1 MKILTGNDIRRADLY
16 TIEHGPVE
24 SLALMERAAEALTRE
39 IIARCEPGGCSGPDG
54 CCGRRKP
61 GCCGTA
67 GNSGPE
73 YLIVAGKGNNAGDG
87 LAVARLLHERLGS
100 SRKVS
105 VLLSFPEDEMSPDCR
120 SNLERL
126 PAGVA
131 KFSPAAGRMVSD
143 GIIHDGSG
151 PVCPETPYCPD
162 VRSCPG
168 SFSSPESL
176 FTPETVVIDAVLG
189 SGVCGEPRG
198 RAADAIRL
206 INSNA
211 TRCRDV
217 ISIDLPS
224 GLPTEPSDGWK
235 GDPDSS
241 LRDGTARCAVA
252 ASCTLTIEFPKLS
265 LLLPE
270 TGRYAGR
277 LEVVHIGLDRGFI
290 ASCRSCYAT
299 VDRETV
305 RSLLLPRNEYGHKG
319 SFGHAMIIAGCKEM
333 IGAAVLCTGG
343 ALRSGCGLVTA
354 HVPSG
359 ERLAVQLSHPSAI
372 VSCDPS
378 SAMFSAVPDCISKY
392 SSIAV
397 GPGLG
402 RAPETVRALGDLFS
416 RLRDMRE
423 AGAAPTLILDAD
435 ALNIISSGPQ
445 MLGLVP
451 PGSVL
456 TPHIGELSRLLRAA
470 LASGMIP
477 SLTDADTGTDRY
489 PWADDM
495 QKVVLVKS
503 LAAALKSVIVVKGAH
518 TMTCSPQGDCHFNM
532 SGNPGMAKGGSGDVL
547 AGLIAGLA
555 ARGYSPLHAALLGVW
570 FHGLAGDRA
579 AGIHGQESMCSADLP
594 ASLKV
599 D

>member
-1 MKILTGNDIRRADLY
+1 MKILTGKDIRRADLY

-39 IIARCEPGGCSGPDG
+39 IIARCEPDECCGPGG
-54 CCGRRKP
+54 CCG
-61 GCCGTA
+61 A
-67 GNSGPE
+67 VGNSGPE

-131 KFSPAAGRMVSD
+131 KFSPATGRMVSD
-143 GIIHDGSG
+143 GIMHVGGGS
-151 PVCPETPYCPD
+151 VCPD
-162 VRSCPG
+162 AL
-168 SFSSPESL
+168 FSPESL
-176 FTPETVVIDAVLG
+176 FTPDTVVIDAVLG
-189 SGVCGEPRG
+189 SGVCGELRG

-206 INSNA
+206 INSNSS
-211 TRCRDV
+211 RCRDV

-241 LRDGTARCAVA
+241 LCDGTARRAVA

-290 ASCRSCYAT
+290 ASCASSYAT

-305 RSLLLPRNEYGHKG
+305 RSMLLPRNEYGHKG
-319 SFGHAMIIAGCKEM
+319 SFGHALIIAGCKEM
-333 IGAAVLCTGG
+333 TGAAILCTGG

-378 SAMFSAVPDCISKY
+378 STMFSAVPDCISKY

-402 RAPETVRALGDLFS
+402 RAPETVRALGDLLS
-416 RLRDMRE
+416 RLRDMRA

-477 SLTDADTGTDRY
+477 SLTDADTGIDGY

-495 QKVVLVKS
+495 QKVSLVKS

-518 TMTCSPQGDCHFNM
+518 TMTCSPQWECHFNM

-579 AGIHGQESMCSADLP
+579 AGIYGQESMCSADLP
-594 ASLKV
+594 AFLRV

>member
-105 VLLSFPEDEMSPDCR
+105 VLLTFPEDEMSPDCR

-126 PAGVA
+126 PVGVA
-131 KFSPAAGRMVSD
+131 KFSP
-143 GIIHDGSG
+143 
-151 PVCPETPYCPD
+151 VCPE
-162 VRSCPG
+162 

-176 FTPETVVIDAVLG
+176 FTPDTVVIDAVLG
-189 SGVCGEPRG
+189 SGVCGELRG

-206 INSNA
+206 INSNSS
-211 TRCRDV
+211 RCRDV

-224 GLPTEPSDGWK
+224 GLPTEPPDGWK

-333 IGAAVLCTGG
+333 IGAAILCTGG

-402 RAPETVRALGDLFS
+402 RAPETVRALGDLLS
-416 RLRDMRE
+416 RLRDMRA

-470 LASGMIP
+470 LASGTIP

-495 QKVVLVKS
+495 QKVSLVKS
-503 LAAALKSVIVVKGAH
+503 LAAALKSMIVVKGAH
-518 TMTCSPQGDCHFNM
+518 TMTCSPQGECHFNM

-547 AGLIAGLA
+547 AGLIAGLV

>member
-1 MKILTGNDIRRADLY
+1 
-16 TIEHGPVE
+16 
-24 SLALMERAAEALTRE
+24 MERAAEALTRE
-39 IIARCEPGGCSGPDG
+39 IIARCEPDECCGPGG
-54 CCGRRKP
+54 CCGAAGNCTP
-61 GCCGTA
+61 GSVLTAPGAGTA
-67 GNSGPE
+67 GPE

-105 VLLSFPEDEMSPDCR
+105 VLLTFPEDEMSPDCR

-126 PAGVA
+126 PVGVA
-131 KFSPAAGRMVSD
+131 KFSP
-143 GIIHDGSG
+143 
-151 PVCPETPYCPD
+151 VCPE
-162 VRSCPG
+162 

-176 FTPETVVIDAVLG
+176 FTPDTVVIDAVLG
-189 SGVCGEPRG
+189 SGVCGELRG

-206 INSNA
+206 INSNSS
-211 TRCRDV
+211 RCRDV

-224 GLPTEPSDGWK
+224 GLPTEPPDGWK

-333 IGAAVLCTGG
+333 IGAAILCTGG

-402 RAPETVRALGDLFS
+402 RAPETVRALGDLLS
-416 RLRDMRE
+416 RLRDMRA

-470 LASGMIP
+470 LASGTIP

-495 QKVVLVKS
+495 QKVSLVKS

-518 TMTCSPQGDCHFNM
+518 TMTCSPQWECHFNM

-579 AGIHGQESMCSADLP
+579 AGIYGQESMCSADLP
-594 ASLKV
+594 AFLRV

>member
-1 MKILTGNDIRRADLY
+1 MKILTGKDIRRADLY

-105 VLLSFPEDEMSPDCR
+105 VLLTFPEDEMSPDCR

-143 GIIHDGSG
+143 GIIHVGGGS
-151 PVCPETPYCPD
+151 VCPD
-162 VRSCPG
+162 AL
-168 SFSSPESL
+168 FSPESL
-176 FTPETVVIDAVLG
+176 FTPDTVVIDAVLG
-189 SGVCGEPRG
+189 SGVCGELRG
-198 RAADAIRL
+198 RVADAIRL
-206 INSNA
+206 INSNSS
-211 TRCRDV
+211 RCRDV

-224 GLPTEPSDGWK
+224 GLPTEPPDGWK

-290 ASCRSCYAT
+290 ASCASSYAT

-594 ASLKV
+594 AFLRV

>member
-1 MKILTGNDIRRADLY
+1 MKILTGKDIRRADLY

-39 IIARCEPGGCSGPDG
+39 IIARCEPDECCGPGG
-54 CCGRRKP
+54 CCGAVGNCTP
-61 GCCGTA
+61 GSILTASGAGTA
-67 GNSGPE
+67 GPE

-105 VLLSFPEDEMSPDCR
+105 VLLTFPEDEMSPDCR

-126 PAGVA
+126 PVGVA
-131 KFSPAAGRMVSD
+131 KFSP
-143 GIIHDGSG
+143 
-151 PVCPETPYCPD
+151 VCPE
-162 VRSCPG
+162 

-176 FTPETVVIDAVLG
+176 FTPDTVVIDAVLG
-189 SGVCGEPRG
+189 SGVCGELRG

-206 INSNA
+206 INSNSS
-211 TRCRDV
+211 RCRDV

-241 LRDGTARCAVA
+241 LRDGTARRAVA

-290 ASCRSCYAT
+290 ASCASSYAT

-305 RSLLLPRNEYGHKG
+305 RSMLLPRNEYGHKG
-319 SFGHAMIIAGCKEM
+319 SFGHALIIAGCKEM
-333 IGAAVLCTGG
+333 TGAAILCTGG

-594 ASLKV
+594 AFLRV

>member
-1 MKILTGNDIRRADLY
+1 MKILTGKDIRRADLY

-39 IIARCEPGGCSGPDG
+39 IIARCEPDECCGPGG
-54 CCGRRKP
+54 CCGAVGNCTP
-61 GCCGTA
+61 GSVLTAPGAGTA
-67 GNSGPE
+67 GPE

-105 VLLSFPEDEMSPDCR
+105 VLLTFPEDEMSPDCR

-126 PAGVA
+126 PVGVA
-131 KFSPAAGRMVSD
+131 KFSP
-143 GIIHDGSG
+143 
-151 PVCPETPYCPD
+151 VCPE
-162 VRSCPG
+162 

-189 SGVCGEPRG
+189 SGVCGELRG

-206 INSNA
+206 INSNSS
-211 TRCRDV
+211 RCRDV

-333 IGAAVLCTGG
+333 TGAAILCTGG

-378 SAMFSAVPDCISKY
+378 STMFSAVPDCISKY

-402 RAPETVRALGDLFS
+402 RAPETVRALGDLLS
-416 RLRDMRE
+416 RLRDMRA

-477 SLTDADTGTDRY
+477 SLTDADTGIDGY

-495 QKVVLVKS
+495 QKVSLVKS

-518 TMTCSPQGDCHFNM
+518 TMTCSPQWECHFNM

-579 AGIHGQESMCSADLP
+579 AGIPGQESMCSADLP

>member
-1 MKILTGNDIRRADLY
+1 MKILTGKDIRRADLY
-16 TIEHGPVE
+16 TIEHEPVG

-39 IIARCEPGGCSGPDG
+39 IIARCEPDECCGPGGC
-54 CCGRRKP
+54 CEA
-61 GCCGTA
+61 A
-67 GNSGPE
+67 GNCSPGSVLTAPGAGTVVPE

-105 VLLSFPEDEMSPDCR
+105 VLLTFPEDEMSPDCR

-131 KFSPAAGRMVSD
+131 KFSPA
-143 GIIHDGSG
+143 
-151 PVCPETPYCPD
+151 CPEP
-162 VRSCPG
+162 
-168 SFSSPESL
+168 FSSPEAL
-176 FTPETVVIDAVLG
+176 FTPDTVVIDAVLG
-189 SGVCGEPRG
+189 SGVCGELRG
-198 RAADAIRL
+198 RAADAIGL
-206 INSNA
+206 INSNSS
-211 TRCRDV
+211 RCRGV

-241 LRDGTARCAVA
+241 LCDGTARCAVA
-252 ASCTLTIEFPKLS
+252 ASCTLAIEFPKLS

-290 ASCRSCYAT
+290 ASCASSYAA

-305 RSLLLPRNEYGHKG
+305 HSMLLPRPEYGHKG
-319 SFGHAMIIAGCKEM
+319 SFGHALIVAGCREM
-333 IGAAVLCTGG
+333 TGAAILCTGG

-359 ERLAVQLSHPSAI
+359 ERLAVQLSYPSAI

-378 SAMFSAVPDCISKY
+378 SAMFSAVPGDLYKY
-392 SSIAV
+392 SSIAA
-397 GPGLG
+397 GSGLG
-402 RAPETVRALGDLFS
+402 RAPETVRAFGDLLS
-416 RLRDMRE
+416 RLRDMRA

-435 ALNIISSGPQ
+435 ALNIISSEPQ

-456 TPHIGELSRLLRAA
+456 TPHIGELSRLLQAA
-470 LASGMIP
+470 LASGIIP

-495 QKVVLVKS
+495 QKVALVKS
-503 LAAALKSVIVVKGAH
+503 LAATLKSVIVVKGAH

-547 AGLIAGLA
+547 AGLMAGLA

-594 ASLKV
+594 AFLKV

>member
-1 MKILTGNDIRRADLY
+1 M
-16 TIEHGPVE
+16 
-24 SLALMERAAEALTRE
+24 
-39 IIARCEPGGCSGPDG
+39 
-54 CCGRRKP
+54 
-61 GCCGTA
+61 
-67 GNSGPE
+67 
-73 YLIVAGKGNNAGDG
+73 
-87 LAVARLLHERLGS
+87 
-100 SRKVS
+100 
-105 VLLSFPEDEMSPDCR
+105 
-120 SNLERL
+120 
-126 PAGVA
+126 
-131 KFSPAAGRMVSD
+131 
-143 GIIHDGSG
+143 
-151 PVCPETPYCPD
+151 
-162 VRSCPG
+162 
-168 SFSSPESL
+168 
-176 FTPETVVIDAVLG
+176 LG
-189 SGVCGEPRG
+189 SGVCGELRG

-206 INSNA
+206 INSNSS
-211 TRCRDV
+211 RCRDV

-224 GLPTEPSDGWK
+224 GLPTGPPDGWK

-305 RSLLLPRNEYGHKG
+305 RSMLLPRNEYGHKG
-319 SFGHAMIIAGCKEM
+319 SFGHALIIAGCKEM

-354 HVPSG
+354 HVPSV

-378 SAMFSAVPDCISKY
+378 STMFSAVPDNLPKY

>member
-1 MKILTGNDIRRADLY
+1 MKILTGKDIRRADLY

-39 IIARCEPGGCSGPDG
+39 IIARCEPDECCGPGG
-54 CCGRRKP
+54 CCGAAGNCTP
-61 GCCGTA
+61 GSVLTAPGAGTA
-67 GNSGPE
+67 VPE

-105 VLLSFPEDEMSPDCR
+105 VLLTFPEDEMSPDCR

-131 KFSPAAGRMVSD
+131 KLS
-143 GIIHDGSG
+143 
-151 PVCPETPYCPD
+151 PVCPE
-162 VRSCPG
+162 

-176 FTPETVVIDAVLG
+176 FTPDTVVIDAVLG
-189 SGVCGEPRG
+189 SGVCGELRG
-198 RAADAIRL
+198 RVADAIRL
-206 INSNA
+206 INSNSS
-211 TRCRDV
+211 RCRDV

-241 LRDGTARCAVA
+241 LCDGTARRAVA

-290 ASCRSCYAT
+290 ASCASSYAT

-305 RSLLLPRNEYGHKG
+305 RSMLLPRNEYGHKG
-319 SFGHAMIIAGCKEM
+319 SFGHALIIAGCKEM
-333 IGAAVLCTGG
+333 TG

-378 SAMFSAVPDCISKY
+378 STMFSAVPDNLPKY
-392 SSIAV
+392 SSIAA

-402 RAPETVRALGDLFS
+402 RTPETVRALGDLLS

-518 TMTCSPQGDCHFNM
+518 TMTCSPQGECHFNM

-547 AGLIAGLA
+547 AGLIAGLV

>member
-1 MKILTGNDIRRADLY
+1 MKILTGKDIRRADLY

-39 IIARCEPGGCSGPDG
+39 IIARCEPDECCGPGG
-54 CCGRRKP
+54 CCGAVGNCTP
-61 GCCGTA
+61 GSVLTASGAGTA
-67 GNSGPE
+67 GPE

-100 SRKVS
+100 SRRVS
-105 VLLSFPEDEMSPDCR
+105 VLLTFPEDEMSQDCR

-126 PAGVA
+126 PVGVA
-131 KFSPAAGRMVSD
+131 KFSP
-143 GIIHDGSG
+143 
-151 PVCPETPYCPD
+151 VCPE
-162 VRSCPG
+162 
-168 SFSSPESL
+168 SFSSPEAL
-176 FTPETVVIDAVLG
+176 FTPDTVVIDAVLG
-189 SGVCGEPRG
+189 SGVSGELRG

-206 INSNA
+206 INSNSS
-211 TRCRDV
+211 RCRSV

-235 GDPDSS
+235 GDSDAS
-241 LRDGTARCAVA
+241 LYDGTARCAVA

-277 LEVVHIGLDRGFI
+277 LEVVHIGLDKGFI
-290 ASCRSCYAT
+290 ASCPSSYAA

-319 SFGHAMIIAGCKEM
+319 SFGHALIVAGCREM
-333 IGAAVLCTGG
+333 TGAAILCTGG

-378 SAMFSAVPDCISKY
+378 SAMFSAVPDNLPKY

-402 RAPETVRALGDLFS
+402 RAPETVRALGDLLS
-416 RLRDMRE
+416 RLRDMR
-423 AGAAPTLILDAD
+423 ATGAAPTLILDAD

-477 SLTDADTGTDRY
+477 SLTDTDTGTDRY

-495 QKVVLVKS
+495 QKVSLVKS
-503 LAAALKSVIVVKGAH
+503 LAAAMKSVIVVKGAH
-518 TMTCSPQGDCHFNM
+518 TMTCSPQGECHFNM

-594 ASLKV
+594 ASLRV

>member
-1 MKILTGNDIRRADLY
+1 MKILTGKDIRRADLY

-39 IIARCEPGGCSGPDG
+39 IIARCEPDECCGPGG
-54 CCGRRKP
+54 CCG
-61 GCCGTA
+61 A
-67 GNSGPE
+67 VGNSGPE

-105 VLLSFPEDEMSPDCR
+105 VLLTFPEDEMSPDCR

-126 PAGVA
+126 PVGVA
-131 KFSPAAGRMVSD
+131 KFSP
-143 GIIHDGSG
+143 
-151 PVCPETPYCPD
+151 VCPE
-162 VRSCPG
+162 

-176 FTPETVVIDAVLG
+176 FTPDTVVIDAVLG
-189 SGVCGEPRG
+189 SGVCGELRG

-206 INSNA
+206 INSNSS
-211 TRCRDV
+211 RCRDV

-241 LRDGTARCAVA
+241 LCDGTARRAVA

-290 ASCRSCYAT
+290 ASCASSYAT

-305 RSLLLPRNEYGHKG
+305 RSMLLPRNEYGHKG
-319 SFGHAMIIAGCKEM
+319 SFGHALIIAGCKEM
-333 IGAAVLCTGG
+333 IGAAILCTGG

-378 SAMFSAVPDCISKY
+378 STMFSAVPDCISKY

-402 RAPETVRALGDLFS
+402 RAPETVRALGDLLS
-416 RLRDMRE
+416 RLRDMRA
-423 AGAAPTLILDAD
+423 AGATPTLILDAD

-477 SLTDADTGTDRY
+477 SLTDADTGIDGY

-495 QKVVLVKS
+495 QKVSLVKS

-518 TMTCSPQGDCHFNM
+518 TMTCSPQWECHFNM

-579 AGIHGQESMCSADLP
+579 AGIYGQESMCSADLP
-594 ASLKV
+594 AFLRV

>member
-1 MKILTGNDIRRADLY
+1 M
-16 TIEHGPVE
+16 
-24 SLALMERAAEALTRE
+24 
-39 IIARCEPGGCSGPDG
+39 
-54 CCGRRKP
+54 
-61 GCCGTA
+61 
-67 GNSGPE
+67 
-73 YLIVAGKGNNAGDG
+73 
-87 LAVARLLHERLGS
+87 ARLLHERLGS

-131 KFSPAAGRMVSD
+131 KFSPATGRMVSD
-143 GIIHDGSG
+143 GIMHVGGGS
-151 PVCPETPYCPD
+151 VCPD
-162 VRSCPG
+162 AL
-168 SFSSPESL
+168 FSPESL
-176 FTPETVVIDAVLG
+176 FTPDTVVIDAVLG
-189 SGVCGEPRG
+189 SGVCGELRG

-206 INSNA
+206 INSNSS
-211 TRCRDV
+211 RCRDV

-241 LRDGTARCAVA
+241 LCDGTARRAVA

-290 ASCRSCYAT
+290 ASCASSYAT

-305 RSLLLPRNEYGHKG
+305 RSMLLPRNEYGHKG
-319 SFGHAMIIAGCKEM
+319 SFGHALIIAGCKEM
-333 IGAAVLCTGG
+333 TGAAILCTGG

-378 SAMFSAVPDCISKY
+378 STMFSAVPDCISKY

-402 RAPETVRALGDLFS
+402 RAPETVRALGDLLS
-416 RLRDMRE
+416 RLRDMRA

-477 SLTDADTGTDRY
+477 SLTDADTGIDGY

-495 QKVVLVKS
+495 QKVSLVKS

-518 TMTCSPQGDCHFNM
+518 TMTCSPQWECHFNM

-579 AGIHGQESMCSADLP
+579 AGIYGQESMCSADLP
-594 ASLKV
+594 AFLRV

>member
-1 MKILTGNDIRRADLY
+1 MKILTGKDIRRADLY

-39 IIARCEPGGCSGPDG
+39 IIARCEPDECCGPGG
-54 CCGRRKP
+54 CCGAVGNCTP
-61 GCCGTA
+61 GSILTASGAGTA
-67 GNSGPE
+67 GPE

-105 VLLSFPEDEMSPDCR
+105 VLLTFPEDEMSPDCR

-126 PAGVA
+126 PVGVA
-131 KFSPAAGRMVSD
+131 KFSP
-143 GIIHDGSG
+143 
-151 PVCPETPYCPD
+151 VCPE
-162 VRSCPG
+162 
-168 SFSSPESL
+168 SFSFPESL
-176 FTPETVVIDAVLG
+176 FTPDTVVIDAVLG
-189 SGVCGEPRG
+189 SGVCGELRG

-206 INSNA
+206 INSNSS
-211 TRCRDV
+211 RCRDV

-241 LRDGTARCAVA
+241 LCDGTARRAVA

-270 TGRYAGR
+270 TGRYVGR

-290 ASCRSCYAT
+290 ASCASSYAT

-305 RSLLLPRNEYGHKG
+305 RSMLLPRNEYGHKG
-319 SFGHAMIIAGCKEM
+319 SFGHALIIAGCKEM
-333 IGAAVLCTGG
+333 TGAAILCTGG

-378 SAMFSAVPDCISKY
+378 STMFSAVPDNLPKY
-392 SSIAV
+392 SSIAA

-402 RAPETVRALGDLFS
+402 RTPETVGALGDLLS
-416 RLRDMRE
+416 RLRDMRA

-495 QKVVLVKS
+495 QKVSLVKS

-518 TMTCSPQGDCHFNM
+518 TMTCSPQGECHFNM

-547 AGLIAGLA
+547 AGLIAGLS

-579 AGIHGQESMCSADLP
+579 AVIHGQESMCSADLS

>member
-1 MKILTGNDIRRADLY
+1 MKILTGKDIRRADLY

-39 IIARCEPGGCSGPDG
+39 IIARCEPDECCGPGG
-54 CCGRRKP
+54 CCGAVGNCTP
-61 GCCGTA
+61 GSILTASGAGTA
-67 GNSGPE
+67 GPE

-105 VLLSFPEDEMSPDCR
+105 VLLTFPEDEMSPDCR

-126 PAGVA
+126 PVGVA
-131 KFSPAAGRMVSD
+131 KFSP
-143 GIIHDGSG
+143 
-151 PVCPETPYCPD
+151 VCPE
-162 VRSCPG
+162 

-176 FTPETVVIDAVLG
+176 FTPDTVVIDAVLG
-189 SGVCGEPRG
+189 SGVCGELRG

-206 INSNA
+206 INSNSS
-211 TRCRDV
+211 RCRDV

-241 LRDGTARCAVA
+241 LRDGTARRAVA

-290 ASCRSCYAT
+290 ASCASSYAT

-305 RSLLLPRNEYGHKG
+305 RSMLLPRNEYGHKG
-319 SFGHAMIIAGCKEM
+319 SFGHALIIAGCKEM
-333 IGAAVLCTGG
+333 TGAAILCTGG

-402 RAPETVRALGDLFS
+402 RAPETVRALGDLLS
-416 RLRDMRE
+416 RLRDMRA

-594 ASLKV
+594 AFLRV

>member
-1 MKILTGNDIRRADLY
+1 MKILTGKDIRRADLY

-105 VLLSFPEDEMSPDCR
+105 VLLTFPEDEMSPDCR

-176 FTPETVVIDAVLG
+176 FTPDTVVIDAVLG
-189 SGVCGEPRG
+189 SGVCGELRG

-206 INSNA
+206 INSNSS
-211 TRCRDV
+211 RCRGV

-241 LRDGTARCAVA
+241 IWAGTPRRAVA

-319 SFGHAMIIAGCKEM
+319 SFGHALIIAGCREM
-333 IGAAVLCTGG
+333 TGAAILCAFG
-343 ALRSGCGLVTA
+343 LRSCHRT
-354 HVPSG
+354 
-359 ERLAVQLSHPSAI
+359 
-372 VSCDPS
+372 C
-378 SAMFSAVPDCISKY
+378 
-392 SSIAV
+392 AV
-397 GPGLG
+397 GG
-402 RAPETVRALGDLFS
+402 
-416 RLRDMRE
+416 E
-423 AGAAPTLILDAD
+423 ARG
-435 ALNIISSGPQ
+435 
-445 MLGLVP
+445 
-451 PGSVL
+451 
-456 TPHIGELSRLLRAA
+456 AA
-470 LASGMIP
+470 LASFGH
-477 SLTDADTGTDRY
+477 SLVR
-489 PWADDM
+489 P
-495 QKVVLVKS
+495 VFS
-503 LAAALKSVIVVKGAH
+503 
-518 TMTCSPQGDCHFNM
+518 
-532 SGNPGMAKGGSGDVL
+532 DVF
-547 AGLIAGLA
+547 G
-555 ARGYSPLHAALLGVW
+555 RS
-570 FHGLAGDRA
+570 
-579 AGIHGQESMCSADLP
+579 
-594 ASLKV
+594 
-599 D
+599 

>member
-1 MKILTGNDIRRADLY
+1 MKILTGKDIRRADLY

-24 SLALMERAAEALTRE
+24 SLALMERASEALTRE
-39 IIARCEPGGCSGPDG
+39 IIARCEPDECCGPGG
-54 CCGRRKP
+54 CCGAVGNCTP
-61 GCCGTA
+61 GSVLTAPGAGTA
-67 GNSGPE
+67 GPE

-105 VLLSFPEDEMSPDCR
+105 VLLTFPEDEMSPDCR

-126 PAGVA
+126 PVGVA
-131 KFSPAAGRMVSD
+131 KFSP
-143 GIIHDGSG
+143 
-151 PVCPETPYCPD
+151 VCPE
-162 VRSCPG
+162 

-176 FTPETVVIDAVLG
+176 FTPDTVVIDAVLG
-189 SGVCGEPRG
+189 SGVCGELRG

-206 INSNA
+206 INSNSS
-211 TRCRDV
+211 RCRDV

-402 RAPETVRALGDLFS
+402 RAPETVRALGDLLS
-416 RLRDMRE
+416 RLRDMRA
-423 AGAAPTLILDAD
+423 AGAAPPLILDAD

-477 SLTDADTGTDRY
+477 SLTDADTGIDGY

-495 QKVVLVKS
+495 QKVSLVKS

-518 TMTCSPQGDCHFNM
+518 TMTCSPQWECHFNM

-579 AGIHGQESMCSADLP
+579 AGIYGQESMCSADLP
-594 ASLKV
+594 AFLRV

>member
-1 MKILTGNDIRRADLY
+1 MKILTGKDIRRADLY

-39 IIARCEPGGCSGPDG
+39 IIACCEPDECCGPGGC
-54 CCGRRKP
+54 CG
-61 GCCGTA
+61 A
-67 GNSGPE
+67 VGNSGPE

-131 KFSPAAGRMVSD
+131 KFSPATGRMVSD
-143 GIIHDGSG
+143 GIMHVGGGS
-151 PVCPETPYCPD
+151 VCPD
-162 VRSCPG
+162 AL
-168 SFSSPESL
+168 FSPESL
-176 FTPETVVIDAVLG
+176 FTPDTVVIDAVLG
-189 SGVCGEPRG
+189 SGVCGELRG

-206 INSNA
+206 INSNSS
-211 TRCRDV
+211 RCRDV

-224 GLPTEPSDGWK
+224 GLPTEPPDGWK

-319 SFGHAMIIAGCKEM
+319 SFGHALIIAGCKEM
-333 IGAAVLCTGG
+333 TGAAILCTGG

-594 ASLKV
+594 AFLRV

>member
-1 MKILTGNDIRRADLY
+1 MKILTGKDIRRADLY

-39 IIARCEPGGCSGPDG
+39 IIARCEPDECCGPGG
-54 CCGRRKP
+54 CCG
-61 GCCGTA
+61 A
-67 GNSGPE
+67 VGNSGPE

-105 VLLSFPEDEMSPDCR
+105 VLLTFPEDEMSPDCR

-126 PAGVA
+126 PVGVA
-131 KFSPAAGRMVSD
+131 KFSP
-143 GIIHDGSG
+143 
-151 PVCPETPYCPD
+151 VCPE
-162 VRSCPG
+162 

-176 FTPETVVIDAVLG
+176 FTPDTVVIDAVLG
-189 SGVCGEPRG
+189 SGVCGELRG

-206 INSNA
+206 INSNSS
-211 TRCRDV
+211 RCRDV

-241 LRDGTARCAVA
+241 LCDGTARRAVA

-290 ASCRSCYAT
+290 ASCASSYAT

-305 RSLLLPRNEYGHKG
+305 RSMLLPRNEYGHKG
-319 SFGHAMIIAGCKEM
+319 SFGHALIIAGCKEM
-333 IGAAVLCTGG
+333 IGAAILCTGG

-378 SAMFSAVPDCISKY
+378 STMFSAVPDCISKY

-402 RAPETVRALGDLFS
+402 RAPETVRALGDLLS
-416 RLRDMRE
+416 RLRDMRA
-423 AGAAPTLILDAD
+423 AGATPTLILDAD

-477 SLTDADTGTDRY
+477 SLTDADTGIDGY

-495 QKVVLVKS
+495 QKVSLVKS

-518 TMTCSPQGDCHFNM
+518 TMTCSPQWECHFNM

>member
-1 MKILTGNDIRRADLY
+1 MKILTGKDIRRADLY

-39 IIARCEPGGCSGPDG
+39 IIARCEPDE
-54 CCGRRKP
+54 CCGP
-61 GCCGTA
+61 GGCCGTA
-67 GNSGPE
+67 GNCSPGSVLTAHGAGTAGPE

-105 VLLSFPEDEMSPDCR
+105 VLLTFPEDEMSPDCR

-131 KFSPAAGRMVSD
+131 KFSP
-143 GIIHDGSG
+143 
-151 PVCPETPYCPD
+151 VCPE
-162 VRSCPG
+162 

-176 FTPETVVIDAVLG
+176 FTPDTVVIDAVLG
-189 SGVCGEPRG
+189 SGVCGELRG

-206 INSNA
+206 INSNSS
-211 TRCRDV
+211 RCRDV

-224 GLPTEPSDGWK
+224 GLPTEPSDGCK

-241 LRDGTARCAVA
+241 LCDGTARRAVA

-333 IGAAVLCTGG
+333 IGAAILCTGG

-579 AGIHGQESMCSADLP
+579 AGIHGQESMCSADLS

>member
-1 MKILTGNDIRRADLY
+1 M
-16 TIEHGPVE
+16 
-24 SLALMERAAEALTRE
+24 
-39 IIARCEPGGCSGPDG
+39 
-54 CCGRRKP
+54 
-61 GCCGTA
+61 
-67 GNSGPE
+67 
-73 YLIVAGKGNNAGDG
+73 
-87 LAVARLLHERLGS
+87 
-100 SRKVS
+100 
-105 VLLSFPEDEMSPDCR
+105 
-120 SNLERL
+120 
-126 PAGVA
+126 
-131 KFSPAAGRMVSD
+131 
-143 GIIHDGSG
+143 
-151 PVCPETPYCPD
+151 
-162 VRSCPG
+162 
-168 SFSSPESL
+168 
-176 FTPETVVIDAVLG
+176 
-189 SGVCGEPRG
+189 CGELRG

-206 INSNA
+206 INSNSS
-211 TRCRDV
+211 RCRDV

-241 LRDGTARCAVA
+241 LCAVA

-378 SAMFSAVPDCISKY
+378 SAMFSAVPDSISKY

-402 RAPETVRALGDLFS
+402 RAPETVRALGDLLS

-594 ASLKV
+594 AFLKV

>member
-1 MKILTGNDIRRADLY
+1 MKILTGKDIRRADLY

-126 PAGVA
+126 PVGVA
-131 KFSPAAGRMVSD
+131 RFSPAAGRMVSD
-143 GIIHDGSG
+143 GIMHVGGGS
-151 PVCPETPYCPD
+151 VCPD
-162 VRSCPG
+162 AL
-168 SFSSPESL
+168 FSPESL
-176 FTPETVVIDAVLG
+176 FTPDTVVIDAVLG
-189 SGVCGEPRG
+189 SGVCGELRG
-198 RAADAIRL
+198 RVADAIRL
-206 INSNA
+206 INSNSS
-211 TRCRDV
+211 RCRDV

-241 LRDGTARCAVA
+241 LCDGTARRAVA

-290 ASCRSCYAT
+290 ASCASSYAT

-305 RSLLLPRNEYGHKG
+305 RSMLLPRNEYGHKG
-319 SFGHAMIIAGCKEM
+319 SFGHALIVAGCKEM
-333 IGAAVLCTGG
+333 TGAAILCTGG

-378 SAMFSAVPDCISKY
+378 STMFSAVPDNLPKY
-392 SSIAV
+392 SSIAA

-402 RAPETVRALGDLFS
+402 RTPETVRALGDLLS
-416 RLRDMRE
+416 RLRDMRA

-470 LASGMIP
+470 LASGTIP

-495 QKVVLVKS
+495 QKVSLVKS

-518 TMTCSPQGDCHFNM
+518 TMTCSPQGECHFNM

-594 ASLKV
+594 AFLRV

>member
-1 MKILTGNDIRRADLY
+1 MKILTGKDIRRADLY

-39 IIARCEPGGCSGPDG
+39 IIARCEPDECCGPGG
-54 CCGRRKP
+54 CCGAVGNCTP
-61 GCCGTA
+61 GSVLTASGAGTA
-67 GNSGPE
+67 GPE

-105 VLLSFPEDEMSPDCR
+105 VLLTFPEDEMSPDCR

-126 PAGVA
+126 PVGVA
-131 KFSPAAGRMVSD
+131 KFSP
-143 GIIHDGSG
+143 
-151 PVCPETPYCPD
+151 VCPE
-162 VRSCPG
+162 

-176 FTPETVVIDAVLG
+176 FTPDTVVIDAVLG
-189 SGVCGEPRG
+189 SGVCGELHG

-206 INSNA
+206 INSNSS
-211 TRCRDV
+211 RCRDV

-241 LRDGTARCAVA
+241 LCDGTARRAVA

-290 ASCRSCYAT
+290 ASCASSYAT

-305 RSLLLPRNEYGHKG
+305 RSMLLPRNEYGHKG
-319 SFGHAMIIAGCKEM
+319 SFGHALIIAGCKEM
-333 IGAAVLCTGG
+333 TGAAILCTGG

-378 SAMFSAVPDCISKY
+378 STMFSAVPDNLPKY
-392 SSIAV
+392 SSIAA

-402 RAPETVRALGDLFS
+402 RTPETVGALGDLLS
-416 RLRDMRE
+416 RLRDMRA

-495 QKVVLVKS
+495 QKVSLVKS

-518 TMTCSPQGDCHFNM
+518 TMTCSPQGECHFNM

-547 AGLIAGLA
+547 AGLIAGLS

-579 AGIHGQESMCSADLP
+579 AVIHGQESMCSADLP
-594 ASLKV
+594 AFLKV

>member
-1 MKILTGNDIRRADLY
+1 MKILTGKDIRRADLY

-39 IIARCEPGGCSGPDG
+39 IIARCEPDECCGPGG
-54 CCGRRKP
+54 CCGAVGNCTP
-61 GCCGTA
+61 GSVLTAPGAGTA
-67 GNSGPE
+67 GPE

-105 VLLSFPEDEMSPDCR
+105 VLLTFPEDEMSPDCR

-126 PAGVA
+126 PVGVA
-131 KFSPAAGRMVSD
+131 KFSP
-143 GIIHDGSG
+143 
-151 PVCPETPYCPD
+151 VCPE
-162 VRSCPG
+162 

-176 FTPETVVIDAVLG
+176 FTPDTVVIDAVLG
-189 SGVCGEPRG
+189 SGVCGELRG

-206 INSNA
+206 INSNSS
-211 TRCRDV
+211 RCRDV

-402 RAPETVRALGDLFS
+402 RAPETVRALGDLLS
-416 RLRDMRE
+416 RLRDMRA
-423 AGAAPTLILDAD
+423 AGAAPPLILDAD

-477 SLTDADTGTDRY
+477 SLTDADTGIDGY

-495 QKVVLVKS
+495 QKVSLVKS

-518 TMTCSPQGDCHFNM
+518 TMTCSPQWECHFNM

-579 AGIHGQESMCSADLP
+579 AGIYGQESMCSADLP
-594 ASLKV
+594 AFLRV

>member
-1 MKILTGNDIRRADLY
+1 MKILTGKDIRRADLY

-39 IIARCEPGGCSGPDG
+39 IIARCEPDE
-54 CCGRRKP
+54 CCGAAGNCTP
-61 GCCGTA
+61 GSVLTAPGAGTA
-67 GNSGPE
+67 GPE

-105 VLLSFPEDEMSPDCR
+105 VLLTFPEDEMSPDCR

-126 PAGVA
+126 PVGVA
-131 KFSPAAGRMVSD
+131 KFSP
-143 GIIHDGSG
+143 
-151 PVCPETPYCPD
+151 VCPE
-162 VRSCPG
+162 

-176 FTPETVVIDAVLG
+176 FTPDTVVIDAVLG
-189 SGVCGEPRG
+189 SGVCGELRG

-206 INSNA
+206 INSNSS
-211 TRCRDV
+211 RCRDV

-241 LRDGTARCAVA
+241 LCDGTARRAVA

-290 ASCRSCYAT
+290 ASCASSYAT

-305 RSLLLPRNEYGHKG
+305 RSMLLPRNEYGHKG
-319 SFGHAMIIAGCKEM
+319 SFGHALIIAGCKEM
-333 IGAAVLCTGG
+333 TGAAILCTGG

-378 SAMFSAVPDCISKY
+378 STMFSAVPDNLPKY
-392 SSIAV
+392 SSIAA

-402 RAPETVRALGDLFS
+402 RTPETVRALGDLLS

-594 ASLKV
+594 AFLRV

>member
-1 MKILTGNDIRRADLY
+1 MKILTGKDIRRADLY

-39 IIARCEPGGCSGPDG
+39 IIARCEPDECCGPGG
-54 CCGRRKP
+54 CCGAAGNCTP
-61 GCCGTA
+61 GSVLTAPGAGTA
-67 GNSGPE
+67 GPE

-105 VLLSFPEDEMSPDCR
+105 VLLTFPEDEMSPDCR

-126 PAGVA
+126 PVGVA
-131 KFSPAAGRMVSD
+131 KFSP
-143 GIIHDGSG
+143 
-151 PVCPETPYCPD
+151 VCPE
-162 VRSCPG
+162 

-176 FTPETVVIDAVLG
+176 FTPDTVVIDAVLG
-189 SGVCGEPRG
+189 SGVCGELRG

-206 INSNA
+206 INSNSS
-211 TRCRDV
+211 RCRDV

-224 GLPTEPSDGWK
+224 GLPTEPPDGWK

-333 IGAAVLCTGG
+333 IGAAILCTGG

-402 RAPETVRALGDLFS
+402 RAPETVRALGDLLS
-416 RLRDMRE
+416 RLRDMRA

-470 LASGMIP
+470 LASGTIP

-495 QKVVLVKS
+495 QKVSLVKS
-503 LAAALKSVIVVKGAH
+503 LAAALKSMIVVKGAH
-518 TMTCSPQGDCHFNM
+518 TMTCSPQGECHFNM

-579 AGIHGQESMCSADLP
+579 AGIYGQESMCSADLP
-594 ASLKV
+594 AFLRV

>member
-1 MKILTGNDIRRADLY
+1 MKPVVSTAVMRSCDAAAIAAGTPARELMRRAGEGIY
-16 TIEHGPVE
+16 RSYPWRGPTAIV
-24 SLALMERAAEALTRE
+24 
-39 IIARCEPGGCSGPDG
+39 
-54 CCGRRKP
+54 
-61 GCCGTA
+61 CGT
-67 GNSGPE
+67 
-73 YLIVAGKGNNAGDG
+73 GNNAGDG

-105 VLLSFPEDEMSPDCR
+105 VLLTFPEDEMSPDCR

-143 GIIHDGSG
+143 GIMHVGGGS
-151 PVCPETPYCPD
+151 VCPD
-162 VRSCPG
+162 AL
-168 SFSSPESL
+168 FSPESL
-176 FTPETVVIDAVLG
+176 FTPDTVVIDAVLG
-189 SGVCGEPRG
+189 SGVCGELRG

-206 INSNA
+206 INSNSS
-211 TRCRDV
+211 RCRDV

-224 GLPTEPSDGWK
+224 GLPTEPPDGWK
-235 GDPDSS
+235 GNPDSS

-290 ASCRSCYAT
+290 ASCASSYAT

-305 RSLLLPRNEYGHKG
+305 RSMLLPRNEYGHKG

-333 IGAAVLCTGG
+333 TGAAVLCTGG

-477 SLTDADTGTDRY
+477 SLTDADTGIDGY

-495 QKVVLVKS
+495 QKVSLVKS
-503 LAAALKSVIVVKGAH
+503 FAAALKSVIVVKGAH
-518 TMTCSPQGDCHFNM
+518 TMTCSPQWECHFNM

-594 ASLKV
+594 AFLRV

>member
-131 KFSPAAGRMVSD
+131 KFSP
-143 GIIHDGSG
+143 
-151 PVCPETPYCPD
+151 VCPE
-162 VRSCPG
+162 

-189 SGVCGEPRG
+189 SGMCGELRG
-198 RAADAIRL
+198 RVADAIRL
-206 INSNA
+206 INSNSS
-211 TRCRDV
+211 RCRDV

-224 GLPTEPSDGWK
+224 GLPTEPPDGWK

-241 LRDGTARCAVA
+241 LCAVA

-333 IGAAVLCTGG
+333 IGAAILCTGG

-594 ASLKV
+594 AFLKV